1 MTQGTKVEARPV
13 PQTHAQLEALQ
24 LSRVELH
31 SQLANVNQMRTNLLQ
46 QIAMTEQGSVRAELQ
61 ARLNALNARSG
72 RLEAQ
77 LLAADDAISA
87 AIAQGVAGAA
97 DVARAAPAPPVAAPP
112 PLPGVPGL
120 PGQEASTTVP
130 DHEFHDV
137 VDSIEGSVAAGI
149 TAAIFS
155 FIIISTF
162 FYRMARKRT
171 RQLFETLAADQARRF
186 EQLQQAIDVV
196 AVETERISE
205 GQRFVNKRVNELGAG
220 EAQPVGGQRAAPETV
235 RRDQR

>member
-77 LLAADDAISA
+77 LLSADDAISA
-87 AIAQGVAGAA
+87 AIAQGVAGGA
-97 DVARAAPAPPVAAPP
+97 DVARAAPEPLPP
-112 PLPGVPGL
+112 PLPGVPGV
-120 PGQEASTTVP
+120 PGGQAGTAVP

-137 VDSIEGSVAAGI
+137 VNSMESSVAAGI

-220 EAQPVGGQRAAPETV
+220 EAQPLGGQRAAPETV

>member
-1 MTQGTKVEARPV
+1 MTQGTKVQARAV
-13 PQTHAQLEALQ
+13 PQTPAQLEALQ
-24 LSRVELH
+24 LSRAELH

-77 LLAADDAISA
+77 LLSADDAISA
-87 AIAQGVAGAA
+87 AIAQGIAGGAE
-97 DVARAAPAPPVAAPP
+97 VARAAPEPLPP
-112 PLPGVPGL
+112 PLPGVPGV
-120 PGQEASTTVP
+120 PGVQAGTAVP

-137 VDSIEGSVAAGI
+137 VNSMESSVAAGI

-220 EAQPVGGQRAAPETV
+220 EAQPLGGQRGAPEPV

>member
-1 MTQGTKVEARPV
+1 MTQGTKVEARAV
-13 PQTHAQLEALQ
+13 PQTPAQLEALQ

-77 LLAADDAISA
+77 LLSADDAISA
-87 AIAQGVAGAA
+87 AIAQGVAGGA
-97 DVARAAPAPPVAAPP
+97 DVARAAPAPLPP
-112 PLPGVPGL
+112 PLPGVPGV
-120 PGQEASTTVP
+120 PGVQAGTAVP

-137 VDSIEGSVAAGI
+137 VNSMESSVAAGI

-220 EAQPVGGQRAAPETV
+220 EAQPLGGQRAAPETV

>member
-77 LLAADDAISA
+77 LLSADDAISA
-87 AIAQGVAGAA
+87 AIAQGVAGGA
-97 DVARAAPAPPVAAPP
+97 DVARAAPEPLPP
-112 PLPGVPGL
+112 PLPGVPGV
-120 PGQEASTTVP
+120 PGGQAGTAVP

-137 VDSIEGSVAAGI
+137 VNSMESSVAAGI

-171 RQLFETLAADQARRF
+171 RQMFETLAADQARRF

-220 EAQPVGGQRAAPETV
+220 EAQPLGGQRAAPETV